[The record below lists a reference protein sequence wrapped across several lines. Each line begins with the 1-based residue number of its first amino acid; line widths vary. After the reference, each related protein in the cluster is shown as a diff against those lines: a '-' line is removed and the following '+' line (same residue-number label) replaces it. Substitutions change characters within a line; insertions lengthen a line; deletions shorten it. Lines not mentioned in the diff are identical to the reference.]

1 MDDYYVLCTLSNMF
15 ISFIFKMHINISDN
29 LFRALFS
36 VVDVQERLLRL
47 NLDLIEG
54 VNVLSYD

>member
-1 MDDYYVLCTLSNMF
+1 
-15 ISFIFKMHINISDN
+15 MHINISDN